1 MTPALISGKALLIY
15 ALYYNLLTHFPLFF
29 GTKVLGRANGF
40 RIETTPMTPID
51 DAEILHGLGQRVKLL
66 RARRGMTRRVLADEA
81 DVSERHL
88 ANLESGTGNVS
99 ILVLAQVAQALDCP
113 LAELLGDETTSS
125 PEWLSIRR
133 LLHGREPAEIERA
146 LRALSDIFGGVH
158 GLLGSGRNHRIALI
172 GLRGAGKSTLGQML
186 AQKLS
191 YPFVELRSEITRIAG
206 CAPVEIQALYGSNA
220 YRRYERQALE
230 ETLQIHRTCV
240 IATAGGLVG
249 DTSTFDLLLN
259 NCLTIWLQATPE
271 DHFSRVLAQGDVRNL
286 PGNRNGVDDIRLTL
300 ESRASFYTKADL
312 TFNTSG
318 RTLPEAFT
326 GLMGLLRAHAPGSM
340 IV

>member
-1 MTPALISGKALLIY
+1 MTQID
-15 ALYYNLLTHFPLFF
+15 
-29 GTKVLGRANGF
+29 
-40 RIETTPMTPID
+40 ET
-51 DAEILHGLGQRVKLL
+51 ELLHGLGKRVKLL
-66 RARRGMTRRVLADEA
+66 RARRGMTRRVLAGEA

-133 LLHGREPAEIERA
+133 LLHGREPSEIERA
-146 LRALSDIFGGVH
+146 LRSLGELFGGPH
-158 GLLGSGRNHRIALI
+158 GHMTGTRANRIAFI
-172 GLRGAGKSTLGQML
+172 GLRGVGKSTLGQMV
-186 AQKLS
+186 AAKLGF
-191 YPFVELRSEITRIAG
+191 PFVELRAEITRLAG

-220 YRRYERQALE
+220 YRRYERHALE
-230 ETLQIHRTCV
+230 ESLQGHQACV

-249 DTSTFDLLLN
+249 DTSTFDFLLN

-271 DHFSRVLAQGDVRNL
+271 DHFARVLAQGDMRQL

-300 ESRASFYTKADL
+300 ESRVGFYAKADL

-318 RTLPEAFT
+318 KSLNEAFD
-326 GLMGLLRAHAPGSM
+326 GLMALLRSHTSLAEA
-340 IV
+340 V

>member
-1 MTPALISGKALLIY
+1 M
-15 ALYYNLLTHFPLFF
+15 LT
-29 GTKVLGRANGF
+29 GGDGF
-40 RIETTPMTPID
+40 RIEPGFCDTVNMTPID
-51 DAEILHGLGQRVKLL
+51 ETEILPSLGRRVKLL
-66 RARRGMTRRVLADEA
+66 RARRGMTRRVLAGEA

-133 LLHGREPAEIERA
+133 LLHGREQAEIERA
-146 LRALSDIFGGVH
+146 LRSLGDLFGSSRGH
-158 GLLGSGRNHRIALI
+158 ATGARNRRIALI

-186 AQKLS
+186 AAKFR
-191 YPFVELRSEITRIAG
+191 YPFVELRSEITRLAG
-206 CAPVEIQALYGSNA
+206 CAPMEIQALYGSNA

-230 ETLQIHRTCV
+230 ETLQSHDSCV
-240 IATAGGLVG
+240 IATAGGLVS
-249 DTSTFDLLLN
+249 DSATFEYLLS

-271 DHFSRVLAQGDVRNL
+271 DHYNRVLAQGDMRTL

-300 ESRASFYTKADL
+300 ESRASFYAKADL

-318 RTLPEAFT
+318 KTLDEAFL
-326 GLMGLLRAHAPGSM
+326 GLTGLLRGEAALVESA
-340 IV
+340 